1 MNKNNKVYVF
11 SIVDVLNKLTVSS
24 FMMKD
29 IQTAKLAFANFMVG
43 QEPHKYNLY
52 IVGEIENLKKSLVWS
67 GLEADYANKQKNI
80 INKKDQNKEKIH
92 IQEKLIKFPEEIK
105 QEKNTTKIL
114 QFLFKGKKIDEIQ

>member
-1 MNKNNKVYVF
+1 MSKNSKMYVF

-24 FMMKD
+24 FMMSD
-29 IQTAKLAFANFMVG
+29 IQTAKLAFANYMIG

-52 IVGEIENLKKSLVWS
+52 IIGEIENIKKSLVWS

-80 INKKDQNKEKIH
+80 IKKEDQNTEKIH

-105 QEKNTTKIL
+105 QEKNTAKIL
-114 QFLFKGKKIDEIQ
+114 QFLFKGKKIENR